1 MAWTDP
7 DPIGDHIRLVETVEA
22 AGGVPAPEEWRALL
36 GRLQS
41 FQQLAD
47 QTPLRD
53 RLAAAVING
62 DDDVPTIRCLALA
75 EDANQMQV
83 QTVTGYVTNAVFKR
97 LAEIYSAHARDAYSQ
112 VAAKFDKAA
121 KLFVVAAST
130 VDVEA
135 DPAVMV
141 QADDKPRKCW
151 LDSESHA
158 NALSRLLPAM
168 CAAAALAGVP
178 DAETDSASMPLVA
191 DLTDC
196 HVRRAWESWVR
207 EGGRCGRWAALLK
220 VGAVLRAC
228 PIGEY
233 PGAYAEPRP
242 LEHRKVQ
249 IARGEYRT
257 EIHDPEDSDYKPAPI
272 DPKRGGRVVFT

>member
-1 MAWTDP
+1 MTIAWTDP

-158 NALSRLLPAM
+158 NALSLL
-168 CAAAALAGVP
+168 AARDERG
-178 DAETDSASMPLVA
+178 SRIG
-191 DLTDC
+191 
-196 HVRRAWESWVR
+196 RR
-207 EGGRCGRWAALLK
+207 
-220 VGAVLRAC
+220 
-228 PIGEY
+228 
-233 PGAYAEPRP
+233 PR
-242 LEHRKVQ
+242 R
-249 IARGEYRT
+249 R
-257 EIHDPEDSDYKPAPI
+257 D
-272 DPKRGGRVVFT
+272 